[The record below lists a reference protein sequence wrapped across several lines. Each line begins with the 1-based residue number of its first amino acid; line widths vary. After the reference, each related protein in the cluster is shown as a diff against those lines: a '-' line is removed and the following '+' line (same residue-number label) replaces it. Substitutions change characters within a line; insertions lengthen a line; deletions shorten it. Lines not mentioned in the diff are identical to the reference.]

1 MEVERLKA
9 ELAALARQADV
20 SDLELQTLR
29 KQIVKESK
37 RGQELS
43 KEIISLKEERDA
55 LKLECDNLRS
65 FRKRMEEAKVSNR
78 PQLDSGDLCTLV
90 EKIRQQL
97 KYEKELN
104 ANLQLQLN
112 KTQDANS
119 ELVLAMQH
127 LDEMLEQK
135 TSFNNKHKHLQWGR
149 ILLEASL

>member
-1 MEVERLKA
+1 MINK
-9 ELAALARQADV
+9 
-20 SDLELQTLR
+20 
-29 KQIVKESK
+29 
-37 RGQELS
+37 
-43 KEIISLKEERDA
+43 
-55 LKLECDNLRS
+55 
-65 FRKRMEEAKVSNR
+65 